1 LIIFPEYIHIEF
13 LQKKLEWIH
22 KKSDSLKGGIILNPN
37 EIRSYDI
44 V

>member
-1 LIIFPEYIHIEF
+1 MNYFPEYIHIEF

-22 KKSDSLKGGIILNPN
+22 KKSDSSKGGIILNPD
-37 EIRSYDI
+37 EISSCHI